1 MHCWMLHLLITTSK
15 PTFIIWIFYNQIRFK
30 FLTFNVHD
38 SVNDYLL
45 LSVSSVSVS
54 LDWYFFVYFC
64 NSDHF
69 WYHLNPFKIIESIS
83 IHLNL
88 FESIW
93 FNSIT
98 FESIWFQLKPFDFI
112 WIHLNTFDFIWIHL
126 VSLKI
131 LNPFG
136 KIGIHFDTRALS
148 LDLCI

>member
-54 LDWYFFVYFC
+54 LDWYFFVYFY

-69 WYHLNPFKIIESIS
+69 WYHLNPFKIIESIWIYLNLFDS
-83 IHLNL
+83 IQWHLNL
-88 FESIW
+88 FDFSWSHLI
-93 FNSIT
+93 S
-98 FESIWFQLKPFDFI
+98 FDFI
-112 WIHLNTFDFIWIHL
+112 WIHLISFESIWFHSKFWIHL
-126 VSLKI
+126 VKLEFI
-131 LNPFG
+131 LILVLYP
-136 KIGIHFDTRALS
+136 
-148 LDLCI
+148 